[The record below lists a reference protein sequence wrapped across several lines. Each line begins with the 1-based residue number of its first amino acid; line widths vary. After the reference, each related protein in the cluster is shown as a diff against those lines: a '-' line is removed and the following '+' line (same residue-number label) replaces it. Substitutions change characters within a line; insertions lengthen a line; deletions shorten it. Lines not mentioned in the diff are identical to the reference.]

1 MTDLPPAGWY
11 ADPEDPSQQRY
22 WDGTTWTE
30 HRVPGPPPAAQ
41 QPTQPPTQPSDPW
54 STEPTAPWGT
64 QAGDPS
70 YAPNQG
76 LSFPQ
81 RGPETS
87 GAAIAALV
95 MGILSI
101 VACLGPITGIPAMV
115 VGRRATRDIDA
126 SNGQLE
132 GRGLASAG
140 VITGLI
146 GSLLWGLIVLLL
158 IVGLV
163 AASNG

>member
-22 WDGTTWTE
+22 WDGSAWTE
-30 HRVPGPPPAAQ
+30 HRTPAAPQ
-41 QPTQPPTQPSDPW
+41 TS
-54 STEPTAPWGT
+54 PWG
-64 QAGDPS
+64 AEPGWSP
-70 YAPNQG
+70 YASDQG

-101 VACLGPITGIPAMV
+101 VACFGPITGIPAMI
-115 VGRRATRDIDA
+115 VGRRATRDIDRSA
-126 SNGQLE
+126 GRVN
-132 GRGLASAG
+132 GRGLATAG
-140 VITGLI
+140 FWTGLV
-146 GSLLWGLIVLLL
+146 GTVLGVLLVVFLVIAL
-158 IVGLV
+158 I
-163 AASNG
+163 AFSSDSTA